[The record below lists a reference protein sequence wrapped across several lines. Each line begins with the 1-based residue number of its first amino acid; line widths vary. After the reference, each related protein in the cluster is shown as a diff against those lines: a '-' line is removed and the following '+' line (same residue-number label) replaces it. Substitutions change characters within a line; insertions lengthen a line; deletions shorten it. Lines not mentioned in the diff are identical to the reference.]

1 MDTGDL
7 NTTTHSVTYFTPVTA
22 LATNGATAGAWSRPA
37 IGTFGTAG
45 RNSLRGPGFWN
56 ADMSLFKH
64 FRWTERIDS
73 QFRFNAYNVFNHRN
87 NANPGNTCIDCAGAG
102 QITSLQAPMRQLE
115 FGIRIDF

>member
-1 MDTGDL
+1 
-7 NTTTHSVTYFTPVTA
+7 
-22 LATNGATAGAWSRPA
+22 
-37 IGTFGTAG
+37 
-45 RNSLRGPGFWN
+45 
-56 ADMSLFKH
+56 MSLFKH